1 MRRAIRRTAFALC
14 AWLVLLHASAS
25 LQPGRHARE
34 ATHSGRTKPGTGF
47 AAEIASLSEPEGAF
61 DTDNLISNER
71 NYLQVVPA
79 LMSQGIAGGVYI
91 GVGPDQNFSY
101 IARIKPAL
109 AYIIDIR
116 RDNLLLHL
124 LFKALFARRT
134 TRVEYLSLLT
144 GRQPPGDPARWRQ
157 APIAQMVAFVD
168 AQRPAPAGQDDLR
181 KELQNAIVEFG
192 VPLSAADLET
202 IDRFHR
208 TFMGA
213 GLDLRFNT
221 HGRPPRPYY
230 PTFRELLLAT
240 DSTGATWNYLA
251 QEGAFQFVKSLQAR
265 HGVIPVV
272 GDVAGTH
279 AMRAIADAISRQ
291 GRHVSAFYVSNVET
305 YLHREGAARFVENV
319 RRLPH
324 NGRSAMIRST
334 FSADGGSTS
343 VLTPFFQ
350 EIGDR
355 REEIGDRS

>member
-1 MRRAIRRTAFALC
+1 MRRATRRTAFTLF
-14 AWLVLLHASAS
+14 AWLLLLHANAS
-25 LQPGRHARE
+25 LQPRHNSQE
-34 ATHSGRTKPGTGF
+34 QPHNGRTKPSTGF

-71 NYLQVVPA
+71 NYLQVVPE

-101 IARIKPAL
+101 IARIKPTL

-124 LFKALFARRT
+124 LFKALFARST

-144 GRQPPGDPARWRQ
+144 GRPPPGDLARWHQ
-157 APIAQMVAFVD
+157 APIAQIAAFVD
-168 AQRPAPAGQDDLR
+168 AQRPAPAGQEELR
-181 KELQNAIVEFG
+181 KQLRHAIVEFG
-192 VPLSAADLET
+192 LPLSAADLDT

-230 PTFRELLLAT
+230 PTFRELLLGT

-251 QEGAFQFVKSLQAR
+251 QEGAFQFIKSLQAR
-265 HGVIPVV
+265 HRVIPVV

-279 AMRAIADAISRQ
+279 AMRAIADAIARQ

-324 NGRSAMIRST
+324 NARSAMIRST

-355 REEIGDRS
+355 R